1 MSALGD
7 GYPFGQNGYPDQK
20 AQESAV
26 GGTQTSPELYSM
38 WFESSVCSCV
48 SLCMRQGETR
58 VPGSQE
64 PAGLHWELRD

>member
-7 GYPFGQNGYPDQK
+7 GYPLGQKTDQK

-26 GGTQTSPELYSM
+26 GGAKTSLKQMYSV

-48 SLCMRQGETR
+48 SLCMRQG
-58 VPGSQE
+58 SQGARNQLE
-64 PAGLHWELRD
+64 GIGN